1 MYNGF
6 STYTKEGDVL
16 ARIEDTHSSLD
27 VDMVDTENWMRI
39 KHIFFL
45 FWAKANEYEG
55 AEQSLKS
62 LRSFV
67 DDDPPVTNGEEIQTE
82 TRSSIECQL

>member
-45 FWAKANEYEG
+45 FWKNNLIIAHG
-55 AEQSLKS
+55 ATVGRVKKR
-62 LRSFV
+62 RSHGV
-67 DDDPPVTNGEEIQTE
+67 AY
-82 TRSSIECQL
+82 

>member
-39 KHIFFL
+39 KHIFFCS
-45 FWAKANEYEG
+45 
-55 AEQSLKS
+55 EQRQTNMKE
-62 LRSFV
+62 RS
-67 DDDPPVTNGEEIQTE
+67 N
-82 TRSSIECQL
+82 L